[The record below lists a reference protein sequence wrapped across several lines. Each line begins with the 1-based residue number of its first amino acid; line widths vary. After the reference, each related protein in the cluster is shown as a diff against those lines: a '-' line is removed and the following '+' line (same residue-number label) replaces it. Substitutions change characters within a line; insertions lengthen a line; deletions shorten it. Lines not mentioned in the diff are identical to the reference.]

1 MIFFESM
8 MSEPIRYSYEGS
20 WMRQKYFLQ
29 TLANGVRTPHISGIE
44 FDLGRSAVSLGVP
57 PFSHG

>member
-1 MIFFESM
+1 M
-8 MSEPIRYSYEGS
+8 RLNLVSYPGIIAG
-20 WMRQKYFLQ
+20 KYFLQ
-29 TLANGVRTPHISGIE
+29 PLANGARTPHITGIE